1 MSGDRLGP
9 SVCEAGTDLVKGS
22 QIVYRMF
29 LHINEVDYQS
39 SMNVIVKSL
48 VWVGG
53 RVWNIFVIIAS
64 DLWAAIYFFEA

>member
-9 SVCEAGTDLVKGS
+9 LVCEAGTDLVKWR
-22 QIVYRMF
+22 QIIYRMF
-29 LHINEVDYQS
+29 FHINEVDYQS